1 MKWTKETY
9 RLREGHGW
17 TAKPGHLILALDR
30 GAVVLE
36 FPEGWFMEPSAGQI
50 DIRDAAT
57 RADSTCVLAVSC
69 LVLPVEGAELPLAT
83 LVIEAAQADDR
94 DRIAIGPMHETVRD
108 GLTIAWTELRV
119 VDPGEHR
126 ESRWRICLAR
136 RDRHQCLITL
146 DYWPEDEARLSAI
159 WDEVLG
165 SLRLGVEVDDPTRGE
180 RID

>member
-1 MKWTKETY
+1 MEWTKETY
-9 RLREGHGW
+9 PLREGHGW
-17 TAKPGHLILALDR
+17 TARPGHLILALDR

-36 FPEGWFMEPSAGQI
+36 FPEGWFIEPSAGQV

-57 RADSTCVLAVSC
+57 TADSTCVLAVSC
-69 LVLPVEGAELPLAT
+69 LVLPPTELPLAT
-83 LVIEAAQADDR
+83 LVNEAAEADDR
-94 DRIAIGPMHETVRD
+94 DRIAIGPVHETARD
-108 GLTIAWTELRV
+108 GLTIGWTELRV
-119 VDPGEHR
+119 VDPGDHR

-159 WDEVLG
+159 WDEVLE
-165 SLRLGVEVDDPTRGE
+165 SLKLGVRVDDPTEGP